1 MVRLTPSLVIHSIML
16 VLLQERLLQLIS
28 ALHRLEVLLWLASR
42 SADLL
47 RILDQQSVFFA
58 SFLDYW
64 WPSRLI

>member
-1 MVRLTPSLVIHSIML
+1 MVRLIPSLVIHSIML

-28 ALHRLEVLLWLASR
+28 ALHRLEVLLLLASR
-42 SADLL
+42 SVDLL

-64 WPSRLI
+64 LPSRLI

>member
-1 MVRLTPSLVIHSIML
+1 ML

-47 RILDQQSVFFA
+47 RVLDQQSVFFA
-58 SFLDYW
+58 FFLDYW
-64 WPSRLI
+64 WRSRLI